1 MELKQIEYFLRLAQ
15 TQHVSQT
22 ADLLNISQPTLS
34 KSLAS
39 LERELGLPLFDRVG
53 HRLRLNA
60 NGQQFY
66 DRANEAMRILTNAVL
81 VAKRSVYKVSGSIS
95 IVCLSFPSIL
105 MPCLCEYM
113 ELNPGVK
120 VQLCE
125 YDHDLS
131 NAAGAGYG
139 FVLCFDF
146 PGDTLREPASES
158 WVTQILFSEEIFFV
172 IGPNH
177 PQYQKLDSEAF
188 DLRQFAG
195 ANFVTMRESRLYS
208 DMTYSICEK
217 AGFFPRSFFQTD
229 TFLTKMDI
237 LRDGAAV
244 SFLPES
250 NLEKAELLCP
260 GLRAFPVDQGG
271 SRRNVLMKRKKK
283 SLLNEAE
290 LDFWDFLLEYFH
302 LPPDVRD

>member
-39 LERELGLPLFDRVG
+39 LERELGIPLFDRVG

-60 NGQQFY
+60 NGRRFY
-66 DRANEAMRILTNAVL
+66 DSANEAMRILTNAVL
-81 VAKRSVYKVSGSIS
+81 VAKRSVYEVTGSVSI
-95 IVCLSFPSIL
+95 ICLSFPSIL
-105 MPCLCEYM
+105 MPCICEYM
-113 ELNPGVK
+113 DLNPGVR
-120 VQLCE
+120 VQFCE
-125 YDHDLS
+125 YDHNLS
-131 NAAGAGYG
+131 NAASAGYN
-139 FVLCFDF
+139 FVLCFNF
-146 PGDTLREPASES
+146 PGDALQEHGSEN
-158 WVTQILFSEEIFFV
+158 WVSQVLFSEEVFFV

-177 PQYQKLDSEAF
+177 PQYQELDGDAF
-188 DLRQFAG
+188 DLRRFAN
-195 ANFVTMRESRLYS
+195 ANFVTMRENRLYS
-208 DMTYSICEK
+208 DMTYSICGK

-260 GLRAFPVDQGG
+260 GLKAFPADRNGI
-271 SRRNVLMKRKKK
+271 RRNVLIKRKKK

-290 LDFWDFLLEYFH
+290 LDFWEFLLEYFH
-302 LPPDVRD
+302 LPPDVRE

>member
-34 KSLAS
+34 KSLAG
-39 LERELGLPLFDRVG
+39 LERELGLQLFDRVG

-60 NGQQFY
+60 NGQRFY
-66 DRANEAMRILTNAVL
+66 NSANEAMRILSNAVL
-81 VAKRSVYKVSGSIS
+81 VAKRSVYEVSGSVS
-95 IVCLSFPSIL
+95 ILCLSFPSIL
-105 MPCLCEYM
+105 MPCICEYM
-113 ELNPGVK
+113 DLNPGVK
-120 VQLCE
+120 IQFCE
-125 YDHDLS
+125 YDHNLS
-131 NAAGAGYG
+131 GAVSAGYN
-139 FVLCFDF
+139 FALCFNF
-146 PGDTLREPASES
+146 PGDALREHGEEN
-158 WVTQILFSEEIFFV
+158 WVSQVLFSEEIFFV

-177 PQYQKLDSEAF
+177 PQYQELDSAAF
-188 DLRQFAG
+188 DLRSFAG

-208 DMTYSICEK
+208 DMTYSICKK

-237 LRDGAAV
+237 LRDGSAV

-260 GLRAFPVDQGG
+260 GLRAFPVDQDC

-283 SLLNEAE
+283 SLLNEVE
-290 LDFWDFLLEYFH
+290 LDFWDFLLEFFH
-302 LPPDVRD
+302 LPPDERE